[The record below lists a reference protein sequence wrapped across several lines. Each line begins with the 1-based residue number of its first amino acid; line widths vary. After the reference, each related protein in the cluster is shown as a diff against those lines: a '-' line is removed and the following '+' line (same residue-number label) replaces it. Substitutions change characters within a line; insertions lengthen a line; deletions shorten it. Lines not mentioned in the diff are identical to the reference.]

1 MSAIVCFD
9 IRNFSTHVSHLSVT
23 RKGASKKVFAA
34 VEEIFGSLTK
44 KLSLFLKR
52 LVFQT
57 RPMSSIRATALS
69 RYSTAKAIVYR
80 AYSWRHC
87 WRPMWRKYLLS
98 ITAQRDRH
106 GTTESLPSLD
116 YGMGIHLGPVHKF
129 NYQPVYQ
136 PGNKTVGVGLLGHA
150 INMANRVQEAT
161 KDHTYRIICTKRVFT
176 EGNRCRQLKG
186 KTEV

>member
-23 RKGASKKVFAA
+23 GKGASKKVFAA
-34 VEEIFGSLTK
+34 VEEIFGSLDQEVKSVSKAFGISNKTYVIHTGDGFVAIFYGK
-44 KLSLFLKR
+44 GNCLQGLLVASLLA
-52 LVFQT
+52 T
-57 RPMSSIRATALS
+57 RVEKIL
-69 RYSTAKAIVYR
+69 AKYNR
-80 AYSWRHC
+80 E
-87 WRPMWRKYLLS
+87 
-98 ITAQRDRH
+98 RDRH

-150 INMANRVQEAT
+150 INMANRVQE
-161 KDHTYRIICTKRVFT
+161 
-176 EGNRCRQLKG
+176 QLLD
-186 KTEV
+186 